1 MTYDKATVTVNAQHE
16 KAAQQVR
23 DLVQE
28 LHNRFGTDSF
38 SVEVID
44 EQPLTNGSG
53 ASGGTTFTVEV
64 HEYSGEIPLFT
75 SKVRETVRDATV
87 ENVNIERDGSK
98 LA

>member
-1 MTYDKATVTVNAQHE
+1 MTYDKATVTVEAQHE
-16 KAAQQVR
+16 KATQQVR

-38 SVEVID
+38 SVEIID
-44 EQPLTNGSG
+44 EQPLTTGSG
-53 ASGGTTFTVEV
+53 ASGGAVFAVEV

-87 ENVNIERDGSK
+87 ENVDIERGSSK